1 MAIEEAHLVLNIFM
15 LKVILIARQ
24 AIVLGAY
31 VLRRFYGILVPEE
44 HDFPVACLL
53 DFKTSTLAGIA
64 STFANC
70 DILAYIALKLSSNIT

>member
-44 HDFPVACLL
+44 RDFPNSVHACWNLVQV
-53 DFKTSTLAGIA
+53 
-64 STFANC
+64 C
-70 DILAYIALKLSSNIT
+70 